1 MIIQFLVSLAATL
14 SFAVLFSAEKKQ
26 FVFLRSDRCPRL
38 DCLPDLLTVSHR
50 QCDCKPD
57 RHPCPDTGCTNS
69 FGSAQ
74 NPGHGV
80 PAHRNLSIS
89 SGCRNLLYLL
99 LLYHGRYEPVLTV
112 RNQYC
117 ESCRFHRAWHYLR
130 FCASTE
136 PL

>member
-1 MIIQFLVSLAATL
+1 MIIQFLISLAATL

-26 FVFLRSDRCPRL
+26 LFFCGLTGLRWH
-38 DCLPDLLTVSHR
+38 CLCDTVSRSGRQSHR
-50 QCDCKPD
+50 KPD
-57 RHPCPDTGCTNS
+57 RHLCTDTGCTDS
-69 FGSAQ
+69 FGSAP
-74 NPGHGV
+74 NSGHGV
-80 PAHRNLSIS
+80 PAHRDLPTC

-117 ESCRFHRAWHYLR
+117 ESCRFDRAWHYLW

>member
-26 FVFLRSDRCPRL
+26 LFFCGLTGALGWIVYLI
-38 DCLPDLLTVSHR
+38 CLQYHTQCHR
-50 QCDCKPD
+50 KPD
-57 RHPCPDTGCTNS
+57 RHLCTDTGCTDS
-69 FGSAQ
+69 FGSAP
-74 NPGHGV
+74 NSGHGV
-80 PAHRNLSIS
+80 PAHRDLPTC

-117 ESCRFHRAWHYLR
+117 ESCRFDRAWHYLW

>member
-26 FVFLRSDRCPRL
+26 LFFCGLTGALGWIVYLI
-38 DCLPDLLTVSHR
+38 CLQYHTDNAIANLIATFALTLVAR
-50 QCDCKPD
+50 
-57 RHPCPDTGCTNS
+57 
-69 FGSAQ
+69 
-74 NPGHGV
+74 
-80 PAHRNLSIS
+80 I
-89 SGCRNLLYLL
+89 
-99 LLYHGRYEPVLTV
+99 LYHGRYEPVLTV

-117 ESCRFHRAWHYLR
+117 ESCRFDRAWHYLW

>member
-26 FVFLRSDRCPRL
+26 LFFCGLTGALGWIVYLI
-38 DCLPDLLTVSHR
+38 CLQYHTDNAIANLIATLALTLVAR
-50 QCDCKPD
+50 IL
-57 RHPCPDTGCTNS
+57 
-69 FGSAQ
+69 SA
-74 NPGHGV
+74 V
-80 PAHRNLSIS
+80 R
-89 SGCRNLLYLL
+89 GCRNLLYLL